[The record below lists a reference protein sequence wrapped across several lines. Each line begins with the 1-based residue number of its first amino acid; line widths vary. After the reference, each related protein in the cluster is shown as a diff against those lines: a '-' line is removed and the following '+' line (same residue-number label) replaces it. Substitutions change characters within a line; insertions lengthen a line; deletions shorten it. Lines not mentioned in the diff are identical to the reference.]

1 MNLSLD
7 KVIDLSTG
15 LYLGLMS
22 VSTMGLWKNKQHLQS
37 IGGTCHITGSSKA
50 QMRLTLGSG
59 ILAGGLYL
67 YRGLRR

>member
-22 VSTMGLWKNKQHLQS
+22 VSTMGLWKNKQTSHS
-37 IGGTCHITGSSKA
+37 IGGTCHLTGCGKT
-50 QMRLTLGSG
+50 QMRLALGSG
-59 ILAGGLYL
+59 MLAGGLYL
-67 YRGLRR
+67 YRGFRR